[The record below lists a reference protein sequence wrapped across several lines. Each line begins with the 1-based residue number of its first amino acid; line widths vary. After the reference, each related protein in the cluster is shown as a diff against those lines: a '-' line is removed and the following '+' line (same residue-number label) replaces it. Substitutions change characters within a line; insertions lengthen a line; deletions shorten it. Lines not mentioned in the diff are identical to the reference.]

1 MHLSLNEI
9 EVNLRKAA
17 LGAGLPYGLADDA
30 GRAGAWLA
38 SCGLPGI
45 ADCLAAME
53 QMESEDTRS
62 LEFAEGRDVLRIQSP
77 ASALLLGP
85 AMADRLRLAGAG
97 MGSFR
102 IEAEC
107 VDSPLLCLAAL
118 AVAFEDCE
126 HPFTLAWGAST
137 APPVNACGNGGGV
150 QLCRDTPCGPGDIF
164 AVLGDGAS
172 VETQATG
179 PNLEVLRRENLE
191 TGVAVDKETW
201 DRVNHLAARILVPA
215 TEFSRLAGAGA
226 GTSDND

>member
-1 MHLSLNEI
+1 MRLSLNEV

-17 LGAGLPYGLADDA
+17 LGAGLPYGLAEDT

-38 SCGLPGI
+38 ARGLPGVV
-45 ADCLAAME
+45 DCVAALE
-53 QMESEDTRS
+53 QMENEGSRS
-62 LEFAEGRDVLRIQSP
+62 LEFREGRDVLLIQNP

-102 IEAEC
+102 VEAVC
-107 VDSPLLCLAAL
+107 VDSPFLCLAAL

-137 APPVNACGNGGGV
+137 APEVNACGNGEGV
-150 QLCRDTPCGPGDIF
+150 QLCRDAPRGPGDIF
-164 AVLGDGAS
+164 AVLGDGTLTEN
-172 VETQATG
+172 VKTG
-179 PNLEVLRRENLE
+179 PDLEVLRCESLE
-191 TGVAVDKETW
+191 TGVPVDREAWK
-201 DRVNHLAARILVPA
+201 RVNRLAARILVPA
-215 TEFSRLAGAGA
+215 TELSRLAGAGA